1 MKKKIKRARA
11 ILGSK
16 IETVTIDAA
25 LDVVVFRKD
34 IVKSLE
40 RVAGKGG
47 VEKVL

>member
-16 IETVTIDAA
+16 TETVTIDAA

-40 RVAGKGG
+40 RVAGKGS